1 MFKNLFGKKSEK
13 ETPKK
18 DNSKIDWIP
27 LSSVDQIAEIKEV
40 SVDSYVGVFKHS
52 TRCVISR
59 TVIQRFE
66 NEYPEGLN
74 LKMCYIDLLNYREV
88 SNAITDTFQV
98 IHQSPQ
104 LIIIKDGKVVAN
116 ASHHDIPQLDLT
128 DIVK

>member
-13 ETPKK
+13 KEPKK
-18 DNSKIDWIP
+18 DDFKIDWIP
-27 LSSVDQIAEIKEV
+27 LSSVDQIAEIKEA